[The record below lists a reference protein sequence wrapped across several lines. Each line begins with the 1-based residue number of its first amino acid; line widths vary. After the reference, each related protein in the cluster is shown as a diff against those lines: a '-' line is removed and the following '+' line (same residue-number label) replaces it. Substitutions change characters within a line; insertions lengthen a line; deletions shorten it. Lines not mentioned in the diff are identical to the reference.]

1 MSFSRYALLPELLSA
16 LEKEGILVPTT
27 VQEKAIPALFEKDN
41 LLVQAE
47 TGTGKTLA
55 FLLPLLSSIDQNK
68 NQNQVIVLAPTH
80 ELAMQTKNTA
90 SRLVKNANLPIRVQA
105 LIGNV
110 SVRRQLEG
118 LKEKPH
124 LIVGT
129 PGRIADLLVQKKIKG
144 HTIKTI
150 VFDEADVLFH
160 QEKKQT
166 IEALLST
173 LMKDTRLLFFSATYS
188 DKSLQMMRSFSPE
201 LQKVIVAESGVMKN
215 KITHIYYV
223 AQDVRDKFKLLVKVL
238 GRENP
243 SRAMIF
249 IGANTDALML
259 SRRLAK
265 EGFPALIL
273 HGKQQKEERKSALE
287 GFRQARQKLLIASD
301 MAARGLDVP
310 DVSHIYHYHLPENPK
325 VYLHRAGRTGRAG
338 ALGTCVSLA
347 GRSELRVLSVF
358 EKELSITF
366 KNGNTG
372 EGLKADM
379 APRKKAEQA
388 VKSSPDTVD
397 K

>member
-1 MSFSRYALLPELLSA
+1 MSFSRFTLLPEFISA
-16 LEKEGILVPTT
+16 LEKEDIHVPTP
-27 VQEKAIPALFEKDN
+27 VQEKAIPALFDKEN

-55 FLLPLLSSIDQNK
+55 FLLPLLSNIDRDK
-68 NQNQVIVLAPTH
+68 NQNQVIILSPTH

-90 SRLVKNANLPIRVQA
+90 VRLVNAANLPIRIQA

-124 LIVGT
+124 LVVGT
-129 PGRIADLLVQKKIKG
+129 PGRIADLLVQKKLKG
-144 HTIKTI
+144 HTIRTI

-173 LMKDTRLLFFSATYS
+173 VMKDTRLLFFSATYS
-188 DKSLQMMRSFSPE
+188 EKSLEMIRRFSPE
-201 LQKVIVAESGVMKN
+201 LKRITVGESGVMKN
-215 KITHIYYV
+215 RITHLYYV

-238 GRENP
+238 NREKP

-273 HGKQQKEERKSALE
+273 HGRQQKEERKDALLS
-287 GFRQARQKLLIASD
+287 FRQGRQKLLIASD

-310 DVSHIYHYHLPENPK
+310 DVSHVYHYHLPENAK

-338 ALGTCVSLA
+338 ALGTCVSLV
-347 GRSELRVLSVF
+347 GRSELRVLGLF
-358 EKELSITF
+358 EKDLFITL
-366 KNGNTG
+366 KNAMTG
-372 EGLKADM
+372 DGLKADM
-379 APRKKAEQA
+379 TPRKKPAQPHGNEPVQ
-388 VKSSPDTVD
+388 D
-397 K
+397 